1 MWGNCRIIDK
11 KRVAKALLTDLG
23 LGFQSGNVEE
33 SSIRSLS
40 KVSSFSWRSKDVFSI
55 MVKRVPN
62 KVWARTHPCFTP
74 LGILKVSEDEP
85 SKTTLSFISS
95 WKDLIIFRRFGGQP
109 IFRSIL
115 KSPRFTRSKV
125 RSMNEMHS
133 DCLCSLQFSCN
144 FLMENILSIVDCL
157 ARKPHCDSGQSLSS
171 SSWRRSRKTR
181 SRSFERFWWVRHLDS
196 CCNLSCPPRICWG

>member
-1 MWGNCRIIDK
+1 MSGGLVTSCPITCAFFRLTVSPKSLQAELERLITYCSSSLECG
-11 KRVAKALLTDLG
+11 ALLTNLG
-23 LGFQSGNVEE
+23 RLGFQSGNVEE

-95 WKDLIIFRRFGGQP
+95 WKDLIILRRFGGQP

-115 KSPRFTRSKV
+115 KSPGFTRSKV

-133 DCLCSLQFSCN
+133 DCLCSLQFSRN

-157 ARKPHCDSGQSLSS
+157 ALKPHCDS
-171 SSWRRSRKTR
+171 R
-181 SRSFERFWWVRHLDS
+181 
-196 CCNLSCPPRICWG
+196 